1 MGSRRKT
8 MKTKEEVRDDLK
20 EIRYYC
26 SKQRDFENAAKTI
39 GSSTVVEKVKAY
51 NEAIQTAPIRL
62 YDLYVSLYV
71 NNNREYLREKGLQQ
85 EKREDD
91 GHPNKHVFR
100 GRVRK
105 E

>member
-1 MGSRRKT
+1 
-8 MKTKEEVRDDLK
+8 MKTKEEVREDLK

-39 GSSTVVEKVKAY
+39 GSSAAIEKVKAY

-71 NNNREYLREKGLQQ
+71 NNNTQAVVA
-85 EKREDD
+85 EDWGISCD
-91 GHPNKHVFR
+91 Y
-100 GRVRK
+100 VRK
-105 E
+105 LTKNLYEYFMSALDKGGEQ